1 MANELKLTIIGD
13 ASSAMGVLDDFSKRI
28 TKAAGDVGQ
37 ASGALDV
44 FGSGVAQSMAGLGG
58 LAAIGAR
65 VGQVL
70 MNGLGKLASIMPDAV
85 ASTDQLAAT
94 FKGLQITAGMSAG
107 EFNKFNATLELSG
120 GKAEDLT
127 EIVRGMERGIKSNSE
142 VLVANGIAAN
152 KAGLSHMTMGEY
164 IAQVVKTMESFGNAS
179 DKDQLLMAAF
189 GRGGMAFAAQLVEI
203 NKHMAEGEAL
213 AKKGGPITA
222 QSIVDLD
229 RHREAMGRLS
239 LAWQVGMAQNA
250 HFFTSIEDGLA
261 NMTTAILTW
270 GHEGDEAVDLAERGL
285 IAYRYQLDGTTR
297 DMKAMIAEAQAWRAE
312 VEAETKLGNQD
323 RGREQMHAEN
333 ASNSFT
339 SKEDLEAVKEA
350 RRKAAEAAKKAEAEK
365 ARERRE
371 EAEVLV
377 NLQGQILRLDAEDA
391 KTLDASTLALKRQR
405 EEAEALA
412 KLKEEYAR
420 IDNELAKAPTAEN
433 MAAAQD
439 ANIAA
444 HRAYTDR
451 LLQIKRDTD
460 AEQITQDAAT
470 KAALEAAQKKALED
484 LKHDL
489 AERSLIQG
497 KLSRDETG
505 QALDAYAA
513 KGANEAGAVKQYKL
527 EVHWDEGAG
536 AGALAGLRAFS
547 AQTDNVVKQM
557 EGFTLHLA
565 DSVTNGL
572 GKAWA
577 DMITKGGSASKKLQ
591 DMWKGLSASVVQE
604 LTTMAARQLV
614 NWGIEKAIAAW
625 KAAENVQEGVMLTG
639 KTAEQVSAAAAQ
651 EAANAG
657 VAASETATV
666 APKIASATSGFFSA
680 FAGIPF
686 VGLGLAL
693 AAIAGMMVVMKSVT
707 GRETGGIIGLNG
719 PEMFW
724 GGEKGPEVIAP
735 PSDFRDWASANQNL
749 GFNLGAHAAQVSRL
763 QSQASGYASSAQA
776 QASSGT
782 GPVHVHL
789 ENSTIAGESVDSA
802 RVIGNLVKK
811 HMDSYNRRNG

>member
-28 TKAAGDVGQ
+28 NKAAGDVGQ